1 MKALRAAISALAI
14 GAICG
19 PALAE
24 SPIQFWLAQRPIIAA
39 QARAREISIV
49 DAAARRHGVPL
60 NIARAVMKVE
70 SGGNC
75 RARSWAG
82 AIGAMQVLP
91 ATARAMGIY
100 GSLYVCENS
109 IEAGVRYLR
118 KIADRYS
125 GVFDCAIVSL
135 YNRGIGARP
144 ICNEYGKKVMSAGKE
159 L

>member
-1 MKALRAAISALAI
+1 MKAFRAAIAAALILAL
-14 GAICG
+14 CG

-109 IEAGVRYLR
+109 VEAGIRYLAR
-118 KIADRYS
+118 IIKAHGLS
-125 GVFDCAIVSL
+125 CAAMGL
-135 YNRGIGARP
+135 YNRGEAARP
-144 ICNEYGKKVMSAGKE
+144 RCTSYGRAVLAWAE
-159 L
+159 RLI